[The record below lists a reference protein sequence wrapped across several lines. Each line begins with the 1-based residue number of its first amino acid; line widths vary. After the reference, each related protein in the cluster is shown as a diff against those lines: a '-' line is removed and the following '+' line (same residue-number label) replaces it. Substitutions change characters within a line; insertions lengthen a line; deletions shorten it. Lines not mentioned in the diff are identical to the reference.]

1 MVCPYAKIASGT
13 TTIKAARINAK
24 EDKAEKRWKG
34 TDGDLHVATKGRV
47 QNARNDRLDTSNFVA
62 ASLFIIIAS
71 TGLKMMR
78 DLARDH
84 WLKMFPNADKVT
96 GK

>member
-34 TDGDLHVATKGRV
+34 TDGDLATKGRV
-47 QNARNDRLDTSNFVA
+47 QKATNDRLGMSDFVA